1 MPVGAFTLYNSAKK
15 HIIDGSVDLD
25 NDTIKAILVTNSHV
39 PSLAHSTY
47 ADITAECADADYLQ
61 QMLSGTGFSEAAG
74 VVTFD
79 CADIVFGTSVT
90 LSGRYLVL
98 VHQEGVSLAATDRLI
113 GYMDLDDTGG
123 NISSTGS
130 NFIVRWNENGV
141 FQLS

>member
-1 MPVGAFTLYNSAKK
+1 
-15 HIIDGSVDLD
+15 
-25 NDTIKAILVTNSHV
+25 
-39 PSLAHSTY
+39 
-47 ADITAECADADYLQ
+47 
-61 QMLSGTGFSEAAG
+61 MLSGTGFSEAAG